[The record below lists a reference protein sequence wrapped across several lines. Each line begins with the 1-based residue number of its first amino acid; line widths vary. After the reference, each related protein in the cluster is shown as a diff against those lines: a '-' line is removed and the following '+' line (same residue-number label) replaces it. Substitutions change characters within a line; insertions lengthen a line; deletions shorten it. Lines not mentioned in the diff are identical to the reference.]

1 VPVTRCSGPGS
12 PAEVVVEARF
22 AGPVG
27 ALLELFAWQDVSASP

>member
-1 VPVTRCSGPGS
+1 MPRFSLSGPGS